1 MTRYI
6 AQRLLL
12 LPLLMIVYSF
22 VIFVIIQ
29 APPGDFLTSYVATL
43 ASSGSSL
50 SAEAVAALRHEY
62 GLDQPF
68 LVQYFLWLQK
78 LLHGNMG
85 LSLEYQRPNIDL
97 IGEQI
102 GLTLA
107 LALFSFV
114 LTWAI
119 AVPAG
124 IYSATH
130 PRSIGD
136 NLLTVINYVGVA
148 TPNFMLALILMW
160 VAFAYFDISVTGL
173 FSPDYADA
181 PWSLGRFV
189 DLLKH
194 IWLPALVLG
203 IAGTARLARIM
214 RANLLDELNKPYV
227 VTARAKGM
235 KEWRLVL
242 RYPVRLAFNPL
253 ISTIGWYLPQLFSG
267 SLIVATVMNLPN
279 IGPLLLRSLVNQDMY
294 LAGGI
299 LLIYSFLTIVG
310 TLLSDILLALVDPRI
325 RVEN

>member
-1 MTRYI
+1 MILYI
-6 AQRLLL
+6 VQRLAL
-12 LPLLMIVYSF
+12 LPLLMLIYSF
-22 VIFVIIQ
+22 VIFAIIQ
-29 APPGDFLTSYVATL
+29 APPGDFLSAYVATL
-43 ASSGSSL
+43 ASSGSSI
-50 SAEAVAALRHEY
+50 SADQIAALRHQY

-68 LVQYFLWLQK
+68 VVQYFLWMQNLF
-78 LLHGNMG
+78 HGDFG
-85 LSLEYQRPNIDL
+85 LSLEYQRPNADL

-102 GLTLA
+102 GLTIA

-119 AVPAG
+119 SVPAG

-130 PRSIGD
+130 PRSLGD
-136 NLLTVINYVGVA
+136 HVLTVVNYVGVA

-173 FSPDYADA
+173 YSPEFVDA
-181 PWSLGRFV
+181 PWSVARVL
-189 DLLKH
+189 DLLGH

-203 IAGTARLARIM
+203 IAGTARLSRIM

-227 VTARAKGM
+227 TTARAKGM

-253 ISTIGWYLPQLFSG
+253 ISTIGWYLPALFSG

-279 IGPLLLRSLVNQDMY
+279 IGPLLLRALINQDMY

-310 TLLSDILLALVDPRI
+310 TLLSDVLLALIDPRI